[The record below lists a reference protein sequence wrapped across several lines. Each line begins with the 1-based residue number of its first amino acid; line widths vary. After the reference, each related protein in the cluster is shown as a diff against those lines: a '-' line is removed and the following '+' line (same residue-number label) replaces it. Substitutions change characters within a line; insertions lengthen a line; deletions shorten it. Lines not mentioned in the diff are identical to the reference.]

1 MAPHISNQ
9 SMRDRLDAAQLAAEW
24 ANVGVCGGMFR
35 PVNGLASGRYAAI
48 RRQGALLPADSAN
61 WQPHRRCCL

>member
-24 ANVGVCGGMFR
+24 ANVGVCGRMYR
-35 PVNGLASGRYAAI
+35 PVNGLASGRQAAI
-48 RRQGALLPADSAN
+48 RRPGALLPADRAN